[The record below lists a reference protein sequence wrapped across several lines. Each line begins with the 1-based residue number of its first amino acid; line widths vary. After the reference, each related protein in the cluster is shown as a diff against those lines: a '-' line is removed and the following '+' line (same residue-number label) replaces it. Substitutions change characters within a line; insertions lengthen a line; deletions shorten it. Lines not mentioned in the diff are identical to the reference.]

1 MVQILHHSKMP
12 VYPPGGSD
20 IALMFG
26 ASYSWPPKY
35 QGAPPHCY
43 PAGPNTYSGYLK
55 RSIASVFKVLA
66 CD

>member
-1 MVQILHHSKMP
+1 MDQILHHSKMP
-12 VYPPGGSD
+12 VDPPGDSD

-43 PAGPNTYSGYLK
+43 PAGPNTYS
-55 RSIASVFKVLA
+55 V
-66 CD
+66 